1 MKRLLFAACLV
12 STTSVAAEPVTP
24 PAVSP
29 PDTWVAKTSAVI
41 RVLNKIDS
49 TVQELTLKQGET
61 QQVQSLSLSME
72 GCFIRPDDLPQDSTA
87 HLKIADTRPGTPA
100 FDGWILKNEPSLNM
114 LEHPVYDVQLV
125 GCA

>member
-1 MKRLLFAACLV
+1 MRVFFAALLV
-12 STTSVAAEPVTP
+12 CAPAYAAEPVP
-24 PAVSP
+24 PPTISP
-29 PDTWVAKTSAVI
+29 PDTWVPKTDAVV

-49 TVQELTLKQGET
+49 TVQEITLKPGQT
-61 QQVQSLSLSME
+61 VSVQSLNLSMQ
-72 GCFIRPDDLPQDSTA
+72 GCFVRPDDLPADATA
-87 HLKIADTRPGTPA
+87 HLKIDDTRPDSPS

>member
-1 MKRLLFAACLV
+1 MKRLVLAAFVV
-12 STTSVAAEPVTP
+12 STAAAGAEPVTP
-24 PAVSP
+24 PTVSP
-29 PDTWVAKTSAVI
+29 PDTWVAKTSAVV

-49 TVQELTLKQGET
+49 TVQELTLKAGET
-61 QQVQSLSLSME
+61 QQVQSLTLSMA
-72 GCFIRPDDLPQDSTA
+72 GCFVRPDDLPQDSTA

-125 GCA
+125 GCV

>member
-1 MKRLLFAACLV
+1 MKRFLMLAMLLPLPAL
-12 STTSVAAEPVTP
+12 AAEPVAP
-24 PAVSP
+24 PTMSP
-29 PDTWVAKTSAVI
+29 PDTWVPKTDAIV

-49 TVQELTLKQGET
+49 TVQEITLKPGAVV
-61 QQVQSLSLSME
+61 QVQSLSLALK
-72 GCFIRPDDLPQDSTA
+72 GCFVRPDDLPQDATA
-87 HLKIADTRPGTPA
+87 HLQIDDNRAGTPG